1 MPWGFERDLA
11 WLRRRLAGVV
21 LSWAVLP
28 GRDPLRQTS
37 VLAAKIWSWYV
48 TFRSLLPV
56 LVETPLGGLS
66 PMCGSLSYHRVV
78 PSKLWDA
85 QTPASRPRDGA
96 QGLRCVLK
104 LDVSP
109 NSRGVD

>member
-1 MPWGFERDLA
+1 VPWGFERDLA

-66 PMCGSLSYHRVV
+66 PMCVYLVN
-78 PSKLWDA
+78 A
-85 QTPASRPRDGA
+85 QCNNATAKA
-96 QGLRCVLK
+96 Q
-104 LDVSP
+104 D
-109 NSRGVD
+109 